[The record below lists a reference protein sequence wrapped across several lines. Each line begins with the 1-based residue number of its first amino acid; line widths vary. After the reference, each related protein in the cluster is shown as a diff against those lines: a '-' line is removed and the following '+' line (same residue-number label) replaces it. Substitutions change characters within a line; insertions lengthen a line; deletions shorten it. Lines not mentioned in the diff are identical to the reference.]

1 MRCRGSSN
9 FRFNANVV
17 LKSITLIGG
26 DGQAHP
32 RKMSVFKNRTDID
45 FANVERLTPTQSWDL
60 SPDPR
65 GDLQYPT
72 RYGELFIT
80 LVDSTIPF

>member
-1 MRCRGSSN
+1 MSPYDA
-9 FRFNANVV
+9 RFNENVV

-26 DGQAHP
+26 DGEAHP
-32 RKMSVFKNRTDID
+32 RRMSVFKNRSDID
-45 FANVERLTPTQSWDL
+45 FANVERLTPTQTWDL

-72 RYGELFIT
+72 RSDGSLSGLMLMTQYLTG
-80 LVDSTIPF
+80 

>member
-1 MRCRGSSN
+1 MSPYDA
-9 FRFNANVV
+9 RFNANVV

-26 DGQAHP
+26 DGEAHP
-32 RKMSVFKNRTDID
+32 RRMSVFKNRSDID
-45 FANVERLTPTQSWDL
+45 FANVERLTPTQTWDL

-72 RYGELFIT
+72 RSDGPLSGLMLMTQYFTG
-80 LVDSTIPF
+80 